1 MPNLNQVNLIGHMT
15 RDVEIRHTGGNQAV
29 ANVGLAVTHKWK
41 SASGEQKEDTLFI
54 DCEAW
59 GRTAETLAQ
68 YTKKGDPIFLNG
80 RLKLDQ
86 WEDKDGGKR
95 SKIKMVIENFQFLRG
110 KSDGDRQAAPA
121 NQSMN
126 NNSRRTTPAALD
138 EQDIPF

>member
-15 RDVEIRHTGGNQAV
+15 RDVEIRHTPSSAV
-29 ANVGLAVTHKWK
+29 ANFGLAVTHKWK
-41 SASGEQKEDTLFI
+41 SSGGEQKEDTLFI

-59 GRTAETLAQ
+59 GRSAETLAQ

-95 SKIKMVIENFQFLRG
+95 SKIKMVVEGFQFLRG
-110 KSDGDRQAAPA
+110 KADA
-121 NQSMN
+121 
-126 NNSRRTTPAALD
+126 TPAGRGVEAIGSRKPAAVAEADDL
-138 EQDIPF
+138 DIPF